1 MQERL
6 SKLITA
12 KELLV
17 FGFEGN
23 KFYDRQYNWEENWKA
38 KMIFWRT
45 SYQYDIFRCY
55 LIQLSEF
62 QVYSHIDVVK
72 LGNIS
77 ILFYDL
83 QNFPDTNNSQNDEF
97 YEAKYK

>member
-1 MQERL
+1 MTDNIIERKTGKQKCYFGGSL
-6 SKLITA
+6 EKNRITFLNKLLIS
-12 KELLV
+12 
-17 FGFEGN
+17 
-23 KFYDRQYNWEENWKA
+23 FYKSIWSIY
-38 KMIFWRT
+38 
-45 SYQYDIFRCY
+45 FRCY

-77 ILFYDL
+77 VIFYDL

>member
-23 KFYDRQYNWEENWKA
+23 KFYDRQYNWEENGKPN
-38 KMIFWRT
+38 I
-45 SYQYDIFRCY
+45 YDEN
-55 LIQLSEF
+55 L
-62 QVYSHIDVVK
+62 VK
-72 LGNIS
+72 I
-77 ILFYDL
+77 
-83 QNFPDTNNSQNDEF
+83 
-97 YEAKYK
+97 